1 MPAFLVP
8 LHEHNDC
15 HTPAGSPQG
24 GQFCPKGRNM
34 SGFKPGF
41 QPSDGSPPYLYYSHD
56 PVAGQGLPRYEAMVR
71 TDVGT
76 MEVRFWT
83 KYGPGQE
90 EGGYL
95 TVVLPHSDERRRHA
109 EVSEISISKSL
120 QGKGYGQKLY
130 LAAAAEAKKMGYA
143 GLKSSLVTSRTDK
156 ASRAWDAL
164 TRKGKAKR
172 VKTDRGY
179 EFDVLEAR
187 LRLSPPVV

>member
-24 GQFCPKGRNM
+24 GQFCPKGRDM
-34 SGFKPGF
+34 SGFTPKF
-41 QPSDGSPPYLYYSHD
+41 QPTDGSPPYLYSSTD
-56 PVAGQGLPRYEAMVR
+56 AVAGQGLPRYEAVVR

-83 KYGPGQE
+83 EFGRKE
-90 EGGYL
+90 LGGYL
-95 TVVLPHSDERRRHA
+95 TVVLPSDRTRRPYA
-109 EVSEISISKSL
+109 EVSEIVVSKSL
-120 QGKGYGQKLY
+120 HGKGYGQKLY
-130 LAAAAEAKKMGYA
+130 LAAAAEVKKMGYA
-143 GLKSSLVTSRTDK
+143 GLQSSLVTSRSAM